1 MSERKRMTAT
11 ERETLGALSVASQIM
26 SNAVRD
32 LNGERCKL
40 VKNMRRDLRL
50 CEVTLDRLLQRIVYS
65 IPPEQQR
72 SYAHTLMDTSYTVGA
87 KCRARNGS
95 RASDDEYGMYLTFHQ
110 INELLTAAREKC
122 MMCDMTKETIA
133 RCTLRKAFDEIPT
146 DAPAS
151 DGTDCPYY
159 RII

>member
-1 MSERKRMTAT
+1 MACMLISAGAESQLSIMEKAAAMGFDGIEFTDLQPPQGVSEAGYAQM
-11 ERETLGALSVASQIM
+11 
-26 SNAVRD
+26 
-32 LNGERCKL
+32 
-40 VKNMRRDLRL
+40 LRA
-50 CEVTLDRLLQRIVYS
+50 ESDRLGLPI
-65 IPPEQQR
+65 I
-72 SYAHTLMDTSYTVGA
+72 SYTVGA

-133 RCTLRKAFDEIPT
+133 RCTLRKTFDEIPT